1 MPGMSLTP
9 SQRLARLR
17 AVQEAAAELV
27 KAERARVDA
36 MERDLAAIE
45 HAVNQLQARL
55 AASAAPL
62 SQTEIDE
69 LNWLARD
76 YEDENNGDW
85 TR

>member
-1 MPGMSLTP
+1 MSLTP
-9 SQRLARLR
+9 SQRLQRLK
-17 AVQEAAAELV
+17 AVQDAAAELV

-36 MERDLAAIE
+36 MERDLSALE
-45 HAVNQLQARL
+45 HAVDQLQARL
-55 AASAAPL
+55 AASQAPL

-76 YEDENNGDW
+76 YKDENNGDW

>member
-9 SQRLARLR
+9 SQRLQRLR
-17 AVQEAAAELV
+17 AIQEGAAELV

-36 MERDLAAIE
+36 MERDLSAIE
-45 HAVNQLQARL
+45 HAVDQLQARL

-76 YEDENNGDW
+76 YEDEKNGDW

>member
-1 MPGMSLTP
+1 MSLTP
-9 SQRLARLR
+9 SQLLQRLK
-17 AVQEAAAELV
+17 AVQEAAAELA
-27 KAERARVDA
+27 KTERTRAEQ
-36 MERDLAAIE
+36 IE
-45 HAVNQLQARL
+45 LDVTALEHMVNQLQVRL

-76 YEDENNGDW
+76 YDDENNGDW

>member
-1 MPGMSLTP
+1 MTLTP
-9 SQRLARLR
+9 SQRLQRLR
-17 AVQEAAAELV
+17 AIQEGAAELV

-36 MERDLAAIE
+36 MERDLAALE
-45 HAVNQLQARL
+45 HAVNQLQIRL

-62 SQTEIDE
+62 NQTEIDE

-76 YEDENNGDW
+76 YDDENNGDW

>member
-1 MPGMSLTP
+1 MSLTP
-9 SQRLARLR
+9 SQRLQRLK
-17 AVQEAAAELV
+17 AVQDAAAELV

-36 MERDLAAIE
+36 MERDFAALE

-62 SQTEIDE
+62 SQSEIDE

-76 YEDENNGDW
+76 YEDEKNGDW